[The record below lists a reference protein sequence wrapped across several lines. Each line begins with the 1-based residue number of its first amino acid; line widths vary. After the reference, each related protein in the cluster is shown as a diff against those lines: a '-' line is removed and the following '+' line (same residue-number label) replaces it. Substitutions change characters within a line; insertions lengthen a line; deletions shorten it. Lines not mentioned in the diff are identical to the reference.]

1 MSEFYTE
8 LKELRE
14 SQNIDLDEIH
24 SRTKINMEYLIAIE
38 NGQFDVLPLPYV
50 RLFMRAYVT
59 EIGGNAEEALHQLD
73 IFQGRKVGKRL
84 TRKTEKIE
92 PNTTQK
98 EAASKSLPQSRPPT
112 KVREDLIKG
121 GLLLIVFLFAIFI
134 ISKINEERSPAT
146 IENGEIVFIENPDA
160 VTDDQLVNDYVEA
173 VSHTVAMPVVP
184 PLKLKIVTAERIWYR
199 MAADTAAVQS
209 GILPPGE
216 EKSLTFENKIN
227 VRLNQTTGTTLYIN
241 GMEVEEL
248 GDFNHPAEIQF
259 FAEPSTITIKHYLP
273 QR

>member
-8 LKELRE
+8 LKQLRE

-24 SRTKINMEYLIAIE
+24 SRTKINMDYLIAIE
-38 NGQFDVLPLPYV
+38 NGKFDVLPLPYV
-50 RLFMRAYVT
+50 RLFMRAYVI

-73 IFQGRKVGKRL
+73 IFLGRKVGKRISS
-84 TRKTEKIE
+84 KTEKVKLK
-92 PNTTQK
+92 TTQK
-98 EAASKSLPQSRPPT
+98 DSTSKTHSQSRPPT

-121 GLLLIVFLFAIFI
+121 GVLLIVFLFAIFI
-134 ISKINEERSPAT
+134 IRKINEERSPAT
-146 IENGEIVFIENPDA
+146 IENGEIIFIENPDA
-160 VTDDQLVNDYVEA
+160 ISDEQLVNDYVEA

-199 MAADTAAVQS
+199 MAADTTAVQS

-216 EKSLTFENKIN
+216 EKSLAFENQIN

-259 FAEPSTITIKHYLP
+259 FAEPSTITIKHYIP

>member
-1 MSEFYTE
+1 M
-8 LKELRE
+8 
-14 SQNIDLDEIH
+14 Q
-24 SRTKINMEYLIAIE
+24 
-38 NGQFDVLPLPYV
+38 
-50 RLFMRAYVT
+50 
-59 EIGGNAEEALHQLD
+59 
-73 IFQGRKVGKRL
+73 RKVGKI
-84 TRKTEKIE
+84 EKM
-92 PNTTQK
+92 
-98 EAASKSLPQSRPPT
+98 SKSKKNIVDPSDIIKKYGADTARWFMLSDSPPERDVQWSLEGVSAAFKFIQKLWKLNNEILNKKDSTSKTHSQSRPPT

-121 GLLLIVFLFAIFI
+121 GVLLIVFLFAIFI
-134 ISKINEERSPAT
+134 IRKINEERSPAT
-146 IENGEIVFIENPDA
+146 IENGEIIFIENPDA
-160 VTDDQLVNDYVEA
+160 ISDEQLVNDYVEA

-199 MAADTAAVQS
+199 MAADTTAVQS

-216 EKSLTFENKIN
+216 EKSLAFENQIN

-259 FAEPSTITIKHYLP
+259 FAEPSTITIKHYIP